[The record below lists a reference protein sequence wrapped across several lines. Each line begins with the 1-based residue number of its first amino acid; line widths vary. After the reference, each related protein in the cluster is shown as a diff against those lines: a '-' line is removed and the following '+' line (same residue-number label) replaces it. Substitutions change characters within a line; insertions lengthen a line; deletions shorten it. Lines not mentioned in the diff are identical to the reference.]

1 LTPTEA
7 TRRILLVDD
16 RAENLM
22 FVRDYLVSRG
32 YEVAAVL
39 SGRAA
44 LEEMV
49 DSPPD
54 VVLLDLEMPEMSG
67 IEVLEHMQRSDSLSQ
82 IPVVVLSAHP
92 RDEIVADCEAA
103 GAKGVLSKPVR
114 LRVLREVLASLG
126 F

>member
-1 LTPTEA
+1 MAPPEPTC
-7 TRRILLVDD
+7 RILLVDD

-32 YEVAAVL
+32 YEVATAL
-39 SGRAA
+39 SGPIA
-44 LEEMV
+44 LEQMA
-49 DSPPD
+49 DSPPH

-67 IEVLEHMQRSDSLSQ
+67 IEVLQYMQRSESLSQ

-92 RDEIVADCEAA
+92 RDEIAADCEAA
-103 GAKGVLSKPVR
+103 GARGVLSKPIR
-114 LRVLREVLASLG
+114 LRVLLELLVSLG

>member
-1 LTPTEA
+1 MTQA
-7 TRRILLVDD
+7 TAICRILLVDD
-16 RAENLM
+16 RVENLL
-22 FVRDYLVSRG
+22 FVRDFLVSRG
-32 YEVAAVL
+32 YEVSTAL

-44 LEEMV
+44 LAEMAV
-49 DSPPD
+49 SPPH

-67 IEVLEHMQRSDSLSQ
+67 IEVLEQMQRSESLSL

-92 RDEIVADCEAA
+92 RDEIAADCEAA

-114 LRVLREVLASLG
+114 LRVLRELLVSFG